1 MDSLKAKILRIFESR
16 NLNELESKNIPHPST
31 MSGVAEASEIITS
44 AIVSNKRIAIIGD
57 YDVDGIASSCIVEA
71 FFKQIGYQN
80 FIIKIP
86 NRFKDGYGISTR
98 MVQIYDADIFITVDN
113 GITAFEVGEYCATH
127 GKTLIITD
135 HHKPLIENGAEILPI
150 ITDHHKPLIENGAEI
165 LPKTR
170 VIINPNQQ
178 KCNFLQK
185 EVCGAV
191 VAWYLCAGIKIEC
204 EKRGILR
211 AKGVNM
217 VDFTPFLALA
227 IISDIMPLTAL
238 NRTLYKL
245 GLKRINADKNGVF
258 ALLREEFGERF
269 KDSAVSL
276 ADSQSLAFYITPLLN
291 SAGRVKNARLAFKF
305 LSTKNL
311 KNARI
316 LLDKLKATN
325 ECRKRVT
332 SEVFAHSLECAI
344 VRENVAYAVGAWNEG
359 VIGIVATKLAE
370 RFNKSAF
377 CFNLKDGALKGSG
390 RAVGGVNL
398 IATIQNSAEFLSHFG
413 GHSGA
418 VGLSLKYEDLENFM
432 DLFEKSLI
440 FCENGAESS
449 AIEAN
454 LNEINME
461 ILEILEAFEPYGNA
475 NKMIEFRSNALVV
488 GAKIIKDAHQKLH
501 FKGANLSGIL
511 FNNTQDFIGQS
522 VRITYHI
529 KRDFFNGIGIQIN
542 QIERL

>member
-31 MSGVAEASEIITS
+31 MSGVAEASEIIVS
-44 AIVSNKRIAIIGD
+44 AILENKRIAIIGD
-57 YDVDGIASSCIVEA
+57 YDVDGVASSCIMEA

-98 MVQIYDADIFITVDN
+98 MVRIYDADIFISVDN
-113 GITAFEVGEYCATH
+113 GITAFEVGEYCTTH

-135 HHKPLIENGAEILPI
+135 HHKPLIENGAEILPKARI
-150 ITDHHKPLIENGAEI
+150 
-165 LPKTR
+165 
-170 VIINPNQQ
+170 IINPNQQ

-191 VAWYLCAGIKIEC
+191 VAWYLCAGIKIEY
-204 EKRGILR
+204 EKRGISR

-227 IISDIMPLTAL
+227 IISDIMPLTLL

-269 KDSAVSL
+269 KDSVVRL

-332 SEVFAHSLECAI
+332 SEVFAKSLECAI

-398 IATIQNSAEFLSHFG
+398 IATIQKSAEFLSHFG

-440 FCENGAESS
+440 FCESGAESS

-475 NKMIEFRSNALVV
+475 NKMIEFRSNAVIERT
-488 GAKIIKDAHQKLH
+488 KIIKDSHQKLH
-501 FKGANLSGIL
+501 FKGANLNAIL
-511 FNNTQDFIGQS
+511 FNNTQDFVGQS

>member
-31 MSGVAEASEIITS
+31 MSGVTEASEIITS
-44 AIVSNKRIAIIGD
+44 AILANKRIAIIGD

-98 MVQIYDADIFITVDN
+98 MVRIYDADIFISVDN

-135 HHKPLIENGAEILPI
+135 HHKPLIENS
-150 ITDHHKPLIENGAEI
+150 AEI
-165 LPKTR
+165 LPKAQI
-170 VIINPNQQ
+170 IINPNQQ

-204 EKRGILR
+204 EKRGISR
-211 AKGVNM
+211 AKSVNM

-227 IISDIMPLTAL
+227 IISDIMPLTLL

-245 GLKRINADKNGVF
+245 GLKRINADKDGVF
-258 ALLREEFGERF
+258 VLLREEFGERF
-269 KDSAVSL
+269 KDSEVRL

-359 VIGIVATKLAE
+359 VIGIVAARLAE

-398 IATIQNSAEFLSHFG
+398 IATIQQSAGFLSHFG

-418 VGLSLKYEDLENFM
+418 VGLSLKYEDLEKFM

-440 FCENGAESS
+440 FCESGAESS
-449 AIEAN
+449 VIEAN

-475 NKMIEFRSNALVV
+475 NKMIEFRSNAVIERT
-488 GAKIIKDAHQKLH
+488 KIIKDSHQKLH
-501 FKGANLSGIL
+501 FKGANLNGIL

-522 VRITYHI
+522 MRITYHI
-529 KRDFFNGIGIQIN
+529 KRDFFNGVGIQIN

>member
-1 MDSLKAKILRIFESR
+1 MDSLKAKILTIFESR

-31 MSGVAEASEIITS
+31 MSGVAEASEIIVS
-44 AIVSNKRIAIIGD
+44 AILENKRIAIIGD
-57 YDVDGIASSCIVEA
+57 YDVDGVASSCIMEA

-86 NRFKDGYGISTR
+86 NRFKDGYGINAHIVR
-98 MVQIYDADIFITVDN
+98 IYDADIFITVDN

-135 HHKPLIENGAEILPI
+135 HHKPLIENGAEILP
-150 ITDHHKPLIENGAEI
+150 KAS
-165 LPKTR
+165 
-170 VIINPNQQ
+170 VIINPSQR

-204 EKRGILR
+204 EKRGISH
-211 AKGVNM
+211 AKSVNM

-227 IISDIMPLTAL
+227 IISDIMPLTLL

-245 GLKRINADKNGVF
+245 GLKRINADKDGVF

-269 KDSAVSL
+269 KDSVVRFIN
-276 ADSQSLAFYITPLLN
+276 SQSLAFYITPLLN

-332 SEVFAHSLECAI
+332 SEVFLQSMECAI

-359 VIGIVATKLAE
+359 VIGIVAAKLAE

-398 IATIQNSAEFLSHFG
+398 IATIQKSAGFLSHFG

-418 VGLSLKYEDLENFM
+418 VGLSLKYENLENFM

-440 FCENGAESS
+440 FCESGAESS

-475 NKMIEFRSNALVV
+475 NKMIEFRSNVV
-488 GAKIIKDAHQKLH
+488 IERTKIIKDSHQKLH

-522 VRITYHI
+522 VRITYNI
-529 KRDFFNGIGIQIN
+529 KRDFFNGVGICIN
-542 QIERL
+542 QIEAIK

>member
-1 MDSLKAKILRIFESR
+1 MDSLKAKILTIFESR

-31 MSGVAEASEIITS
+31 MSGVAEASEIIVS
-44 AIVSNKRIAIIGD
+44 AILANKRIAIIGD
-57 YDVDGIASSCIVEA
+57 YDVDGIASSCIMEA

-86 NRFKDGYGISTR
+86 NRFADGYGISTR
-98 MVQIYDADIFITVDN
+98 MVRIYDADIFISVDN

-135 HHKPLIENGAEILPI
+135 HHKPLIENGAEILP
-150 ITDHHKPLIENGAEI
+150 KAN
-165 LPKTR
+165 

-211 AKGVNM
+211 AKSVNM

-269 KDSAVSL
+269 KDSAVRFI
-276 ADSQSLAFYITPLLN
+276 DSQSLAFYITPLLN

-332 SEVFAHSLECAI
+332 SEVFAKSLECAI
-344 VRENVAYAVGAWNEG
+344 VRENVAYAIGAWNEG
-359 VIGIVATKLAE
+359 VIGIVAAKLAE

-418 VGLSLKYEDLENFM
+418 VGLGLKYEDLEKFM

-440 FCENGAESS
+440 FCESGAESS

-461 ILEILEAFEPYGNA
+461 ILEILEVFEPYGNG
-475 NKMIEFRSNALVV
+475 NKMIEFRSNAVIERT
-488 GAKIIKDAHQKLH
+488 KMIKDLHQKLH

-529 KRDFFNGIGIQIN
+529 KRDFFNGVGIQIN

>member
-1 MDSLKAKILRIFESR
+1 MDSLKAKILRVFESR

-44 AIVSNKRIAIIGD
+44 AILANKRIVIIGD
-57 YDVDGIASSCIVEA
+57 YDVDGVASSCIMEA

-98 MVQIYDADIFITVDN
+98 MVRIYDADIFISVDN
-113 GITAFEVGEYCATH
+113 GITAFEVGKYCAIH

-135 HHKPLIENGAEILPI
+135 HHKPLIENGAEILP
-150 ITDHHKPLIENGAEI
+150 KAS
-165 LPKTR
+165 
-170 VIINPNQQ
+170 VIINPSQR
-178 KCNFLQK
+178 KCHFLQK

-204 EKRGILR
+204 EKRGISR

-227 IISDIMPLTAL
+227 IISDIMPLTLL

-245 GLKRINADKNGVF
+245 GLKRINADKDGVF

-269 KDSAVSL
+269 KDSAVRFIY
-276 ADSQSLAFYITPLLN
+276 SQSLAFYITPLLN

-332 SEVFAHSLECAI
+332 SEVFAQSLECAI

-359 VIGIVATKLAE
+359 VIGIVAAKLAE

-398 IATIQNSAEFLSHFG
+398 IATIQNSAKFLSHFG

-440 FCENGAESS
+440 FCESGAESN

-475 NKMIEFRSNALVV
+475 NKMIEFRSNAVIERT
-488 GAKIIKDAHQKLH
+488 KIIKDLHQKLH
-501 FKGANLSGIL
+501 FKGANLNAIL

-542 QIERL
+542 QIEKI

>member
-1 MDSLKAKILRIFESR
+1 MDSLKAKILSIFESR
-16 NLNELESKNIPHPST
+16 NLNELEPKNIPHPST
-31 MSGVAEASEIITS
+31 MSGVAEASEIIVN
-44 AIVSNKRIAIIGD
+44 AILEDKRIAIIGD
-57 YDVDGIASSCIVEA
+57 YDVDGVASSCIMEA

-86 NRFKDGYGISTR
+86 NRFKDGYGISPR
-98 MVQIYDADIFITVDN
+98 MVRIYDADIFITVDN
-113 GITAFEVGEYCATH
+113 GISAFEVGEYCANYENT

-135 HHKPLIENGAEILPI
+135 HHKPLIENGAEILP
-150 ITDHHKPLIENGAEI
+150 KA
-165 LPKTR
+165 R
-170 VIINPNQQ
+170 VIINPNQR
-178 KCNFLQK
+178 KCHFLQK
-185 EVCGAV
+185 EICGAV
-191 VAWYLCAGIKIEC
+191 VAWYLCAGIKIEA

-211 AKGVNM
+211 AKSVNM
-217 VDFTPFLALA
+217 LDFTPFLALA
-227 IISDIMPLTAL
+227 IISDIMPLTLL

-245 GLKRINADKNGVF
+245 GLKRINADREGIF

-269 KDSAVSL
+269 KDSATKII
-276 ADSQSLAFYITPLLN
+276 DSQSLAFYIVPLLN

-305 LSTKNL
+305 LRAKNL

-316 LLDKLKATN
+316 LLDNLKATN

-332 SEVFAHSLECAI
+332 SEVFAQSLECAI

-359 VIGIVATKLAE
+359 VVGIVAARLAE

-398 IATIQNSAEFLSHFG
+398 IATIQQSAEFLSHFG

-418 VGLSLKYEDLENFM
+418 VGLSLKYEDLEKFM

-440 FCENGAESS
+440 FCEKIAESS
-449 AIEAN
+449 TI
-454 LNEINME
+454 LVDLSEINME
-461 ILEILEAFEPYGNA
+461 ILEILERFEPYGNA
-475 NKMIEFRSNALVV
+475 NKMIEFCSNALVV
-488 GAKIIKDAHQKLH
+488 GAKMIKDSHQKLQ
-501 FKGANLSGIL
+501 FKGANLRAIL
-511 FNNTQDFIGQS
+511 FNNTQDFVGQS

-529 KRDFFNGIGIQIN
+529 KRDFFGEVGLQIK
-542 QIERL
+542 QIDKI

>member
-1 MDSLKAKILRIFESR
+1 MDSLKAKILTIFESR

-31 MSGVAEASEIITS
+31 MSGVAEASEIIVS
-44 AIVSNKRIAIIGD
+44 AILANKRIAIIGD
-57 YDVDGIASSCIVEA
+57 YDVDGIASSCIMEA

-98 MVQIYDADIFITVDN
+98 IVRIYDADIFITVDN

-135 HHKPLIENGAEILPI
+135 HHKPLIENGAEILP
-150 ITDHHKPLIENGAEI
+150 KA
-165 LPKTR
+165 R
-170 VIINPNQQ
+170 VIINPSQR

-204 EKRGILR
+204 EKRGISR

-227 IISDIMPLTAL
+227 IISDIMPLTLL

-245 GLKRINADKNGVF
+245 GLKRINADKEGVF

-305 LSTKNL
+305 LSTKKL

-316 LLDKLKATN
+316 LLDLLKATN
-325 ECRKRVT
+325 EARKAIQRETLESAKANLVE
-332 SEVFAHSLECAI
+332 SPHFVFAFGSGL
-344 VRENVAYAVGAWNEG
+344 NEG
-359 VIGIVATKLAE
+359 VVGIVAAKLSE
-370 RFNKSAF
+370 QFNKSAF
-377 CFNLKDGALKGSG
+377 CFSLKNGVLKGSG
-390 RAVGGVNL
+390 RAQNSLNL
-398 IATIQNSAEFLSHFG
+398 IATIQQSADLLTHFG

-418 VGLSLKYEDLENFM
+418 VGLSLAFAKFGDFQNAL
-432 DLFEKSLI
+432 EKSLI
-440 FCENGAESS
+440 FCESGAESS

-461 ILEILEAFEPYGNA
+461 ILEILERFEPYGNA
-475 NKMIEFRSNALVV
+475 NEMIEFRSNALVV
-488 GAKIIKDAHQKLH
+488 GAKTIKDAHQKLQ
-501 FKGANLSGIL
+501 FQGTKISGIL
-511 FNNTQDFIGQS
+511 FNNTQNFVGQS

-542 QIERL
+542 QIEVVK

>member
-1 MDSLKAKILRIFESR
+1 MDSLKAKILRVFESR

-31 MSGVAEASEIITS
+31 MSGVAEASEIIVS
-44 AIVSNKRIAIIGD
+44 AILANKRIAIIGD
-57 YDVDGIASSCIVEA
+57 YDVDGVASSCIMEA

-98 MVQIYDADIFITVDN
+98 MVRIYDADIFITVDN
-113 GITAFEVGEYCATH
+113 GITAFEVGEYCESV

-135 HHKPLIENGAEILPI
+135 HHKPLIENGAEILPKARI
-150 ITDHHKPLIENGAEI
+150 
-165 LPKTR
+165 
-170 VIINPNQQ
+170 IINPNQQ

-204 EKRGILR
+204 EKRGISR
-211 AKGVNM
+211 AKSVNM

-245 GLKRINADKNGVF
+245 GLKRINADKKGVF

-269 KDSAVSL
+269 KDSAVKL

-332 SEVFAHSLECAI
+332 SEVFAQSLECAI

-359 VIGIVATKLAE
+359 VIGIVAAKLAE

-398 IATIQNSAEFLSHFG
+398 IATIQKSAEFLSHFG

-418 VGLSLKYEDLENFM
+418 VGLSLKYEDLEKFM

-440 FCENGAESS
+440 FCDSGAESS

-475 NKMIEFRSNALVV
+475 NKMIEFRSNAVIERT
-488 GAKIIKDAHQKLH
+488 KIIKDSHQKLH
-501 FKGANLSGIL
+501 FKGSNLSGIL

>member
-44 AIVSNKRIAIIGD
+44 AILENKRIAIIGD
-57 YDVDGIASSCIVEA
+57 YDVDGIASSCIMEA

-98 MVQIYDADIFITVDN
+98 MVRIYDADIFITVDN

-135 HHKPLIENGAEILPI
+135 HHKPLIENGAEILP
-150 ITDHHKPLIENGAEI
+150 KAS
-165 LPKTR
+165 
-170 VIINPNQQ
+170 VIINPSQR

-204 EKRGILR
+204 EKRGISR
-211 AKGVNM
+211 AKSVNM

-227 IISDIMPLTAL
+227 IISDIMPLTLL

-245 GLKRINADKNGVF
+245 GLKRINADKDGVF
-258 ALLREEFGERF
+258 TLLREEFGERF
-269 KDSAVSL
+269 KDSAVRFI
-276 ADSQSLAFYITPLLN
+276 DSQSLAFYITPLLN

-316 LLDKLKATN
+316 LLDRLKATN
-325 ECRKRVT
+325 ECRKCVT
-332 SEVFAHSLECAI
+332 SEVFLQSMERAI
-344 VRENVAYAVGAWNEG
+344 VRENVAYAVGAWNDG
-359 VIGIVATKLAE
+359 VIGIVAAKLAE

-398 IATIQNSAEFLSHFG
+398 IATIQKSAGFLSYFG

-418 VGLSLKYEDLENFM
+418 VGLSLKYKDLENFM

-440 FCENGAESS
+440 FCESGAESS

-454 LNEINME
+454 LNEINMD

-475 NKMIEFRSNALVV
+475 NKMIEFRSNAVIERT
-488 GAKIIKDAHQKLH
+488 KIIKDSHQKLH

-511 FNNTQDFIGQS
+511 FNNTQDFVGQS

>member
-44 AIVSNKRIAIIGD
+44 AILANKRIAIIGD
-57 YDVDGIASSCIVEA
+57 YDVDGIASSCIMDA

-86 NRFKDGYGISTR
+86 NRFKDGYGISAR
-98 MVQIYDADIFITVDN
+98 MVRIYDADIFISVDN

-135 HHKPLIENGAEILPI
+135 HHKPLIENGAEILPKARI
-150 ITDHHKPLIENGAEI
+150 
-165 LPKTR
+165 
-170 VIINPNQQ
+170 IINPNQQ

-204 EKRGILR
+204 EKCGILC
-211 AKGVNM
+211 AKSVNM

-245 GLKRINADKNGVF
+245 GLKRINANKKGVF

-269 KDSAVSL
+269 KDSAVRFIN
-276 ADSQSLAFYITPLLN
+276 SQSLAFYITPLLN

-332 SEVFAHSLECAI
+332 SEVFAQSLECAI

-359 VIGIVATKLAE
+359 VIGIVAAKLAE

-398 IATIQNSAEFLSHFG
+398 IATIQENAGFLSHFG

-418 VGLSLKYEDLENFM
+418 VGLSLKYDDLENFM

-440 FCENGAESS
+440 FCESGAESS

-454 LNEINME
+454 LSEINME

-475 NKMIEFRSNALVV
+475 NKMIEFRSNAVIERT
-488 GAKIIKDAHQKLH
+488 KIIKDSHQKLH

-522 VRITYHI
+522 VQITYHI
-529 KRDFFNGIGIQIN
+529 KRDFFNGIGLQIN

>member
-1 MDSLKAKILRIFESR
+1 MDSLKAKILSIFESR
-16 NLNELESKNIPHPST
+16 NLNELEPKNIPHPST
-31 MSGVAEASEIITS
+31 MSGVAEASEIIVN
-44 AIVSNKRIAIIGD
+44 AIGSNKRIAIIGD
-57 YDVDGIASSCIVEA
+57 YDVDGVASSCIMEA

-86 NRFKDGYGISTR
+86 NRFKDGYGISPR
-98 MVQIYDADIFITVDN
+98 IVRIYNADIFITVDN

-135 HHKPLIENGAEILPI
+135 HHKPLV
-150 ITDHHKPLIENGAEI
+150 ENGAEI
-165 LPKTR
+165 LPKAR
-170 VIINPNQQ
+170 VIINPSQR
-178 KCNFLQK
+178 KCHFLQK

-191 VAWYLCAGIKIEC
+191 VAWYLCAGIKIEA

-211 AKGVNM
+211 AKSVNM
-217 VDFTPFLALA
+217 LDFTPFLALA
-227 IISDIMPLTAL
+227 IISDIMPLTLL

-245 GLKRINADKNGVF
+245 GLKRINADKEGVF

-269 KDSAVSL
+269 KDSAVGFV
-276 ADSQSLAFYITPLLN
+276 DSQSLAFYIAPLLN

-305 LSTKNL
+305 LRAKNL

-316 LLDKLKATN
+316 LLDNLKATN
-325 ECRKRVT
+325 ERRKRVT
-332 SEVFAHSLECAI
+332 SEVFAESMECAI
-344 VRENVAYAVGAWNEG
+344 VRENVAYAVGAWDEG
-359 VIGIVATKLAE
+359 VIGIVAARLAE

-398 IATIQNSAEFLSHFG
+398 IATIQQSAGFLNHFG

-418 VGLSLKYEDLENFM
+418 VGLSLKYDDLEKFM
-432 DLFEKSLI
+432 DSLKDSLI
-440 FCENGAESS
+440 FCEKIAESS

-461 ILEILEAFEPYGNA
+461 IVEILERFEPYGNA
-475 NKMIEFRSNALVV
+475 NKMIEFCSNVLVV
-488 GAKIIKDAHQKLH
+488 SAKIIKDSHQKLQ
-501 FKGANLSGIL
+501 FKGANLRAIL
-511 FNNTQDFIGQS
+511 FNNTQDFVGQS

-529 KRDFFNGIGIQIN
+529 KRDFFGEVGIQILE
-542 QIERL
+542 IDRI

>member
-1 MDSLKAKILRIFESR
+1 MDSLKAKILRVFESR

-31 MSGVAEASEIITS
+31 MSGVTEASEIIVS
-44 AIVSNKRIAIIGD
+44 AILENKRIAIIGD
-57 YDVDGIASSCIVEA
+57 YDVDGVASSCIVEA

-98 MVQIYDADIFITVDN
+98 MVRIYDADIFITVDN
-113 GITAFEVGEYCATH
+113 GITAFEVGEYCAMS

-135 HHKPLIENGAEILPI
+135 HHKPLIENGAEILP
-150 ITDHHKPLIENGAEI
+150 KAS
-165 LPKTR
+165 
-170 VIINPNQQ
+170 VIINPSQR

-185 EVCGAV
+185 EVCGVV

-204 EKRGILR
+204 EKRGISR

-227 IISDIMPLTAL
+227 IISDIMPLILL

-461 ILEILEAFEPYGNA
+461 ILEILERFEPYGNA

>member
-1 MDSLKAKILRIFESR
+1 MDSLKAKILSIFESR
-16 NLNELESKNIPHPST
+16 NLNELEPKNIPHPST
-31 MSGVAEASEIITS
+31 MSGVAEASEIIVN
-44 AIVSNKRIAIIGD
+44 AIASNKRIAIIGD
-57 YDVDGIASSCIVEA
+57 YDVDGVASSCIMEA

-86 NRFKDGYGISTR
+86 NRFKDGYGISPR
-98 MVQIYDADIFITVDN
+98 MVRIYNADIFITVDN
-113 GITAFEVGEYCATH
+113 GITAFEVGEYCANHENT

-135 HHKPLIENGAEILPI
+135 HHKPLV
-150 ITDHHKPLIENGAEI
+150 ENGAEI
-165 LPKTR
+165 LPKAR
-170 VIINPNQQ
+170 VIINPNQR
-178 KCNFLQK
+178 KCHFLQK

-204 EKRGILR
+204 EKHGILR
-211 AKGVNM
+211 AKS
-217 VDFTPFLALA
+217 VDLLYFTPFLALA
-227 IISDIMPLTAL
+227 IISDIMPLTLL

-245 GLKRINADKNGVF
+245 GLKRINADKEGVF

-269 KDSAVSL
+269 KANNKNGVVGFV
-276 ADSQSLAFYITPLLN
+276 DSQSLAFYIAPLLN

-305 LSTKNL
+305 LRAKNL

-316 LLDKLKATN
+316 LLDLLKATN

-332 SEVFAHSLECAI
+332 SEVFAQSMECAI

-359 VIGIVATKLAE
+359 VIGIVAARLAE

-377 CFNLKDGALKGSG
+377 CFNLKDGTLKGSG

-398 IATIQNSAEFLSHFG
+398 IATIQQSAGFLSHFG

-418 VGLSLKYEDLENFM
+418 VGLSLKYEDLEKFM
-432 DLFEKSLI
+432 DSLKDSLI
-440 FCENGAESS
+440 FCEKIAESS

-461 ILEILEAFEPYGNA
+461 IVEILERFEPYGNA
-475 NKMIEFRSNALVV
+475 NKMIEFCSNALVV
-488 GAKIIKDAHQKLH
+488 GAKMIKDSHQKLQ
-501 FKGANLSGIL
+501 FKGANLRAIL
-511 FNNTQDFIGQS
+511 FNNTQDFVGQS

-529 KRDFFNGIGIQIN
+529 KRDFFGEVGLQIK
-542 QIERL
+542 QIDKI

>member
-31 MSGVAEASEIITS
+31 MSGIAEASEIIVN
-44 AIVSNKRIAIIGD
+44 AILANKRIAIIGD
-57 YDVDGIASSCIVEA
+57 YDVDGVASSCIMEA

-86 NRFKDGYGISTR
+86 NRFKDGYGISPR
-98 MVQIYDADIFITVDN
+98 MVRIYNADIFITVDN

-127 GKTLIITD
+127 SKTLIITD
-135 HHKPLIENGAEILPI
+135 HHKPLIENGAEILP
-150 ITDHHKPLIENGAEI
+150 KAS
-165 LPKTR
+165 
-170 VIINPNQQ
+170 VIINPSQR
-178 KCNFLQK
+178 KCHFLQK
-185 EVCGAV
+185 EICGAV

-211 AKGVNM
+211 AKSVNM
-217 VDFTPFLALA
+217 LDFTPFLALA
-227 IISDIMPLTAL
+227 IISDIMPLTLL

-245 GLKRINADKNGVF
+245 GLKRINADKEGVF

-269 KDSAVSL
+269 KDSAVGFI
-276 ADSQSLAFYITPLLN
+276 DSQSLAFYIAPLLN

-305 LSTKNL
+305 LRAKNL

-316 LLDKLKATN
+316 LLDNLKATN

-332 SEVFAHSLECAI
+332 SEVFTQSMECAI

-359 VIGIVATKLAE
+359 VIGIVAARLAE

-377 CFNLKDGALKGSG
+377 CFNLKDGTLKGSG

-398 IATIQNSAEFLSHFG
+398 IATIQQSAGFLSHFG

-418 VGLSLKYEDLENFM
+418 VGLSLKYENLEKFM
-432 DLFEKSLI
+432 DSLKDSLI
-440 FCENGAESS
+440 FCEKIAESS

-461 ILEILEAFEPYGNA
+461 IVEILERFEPYGNA
-475 NKMIEFRSNALVV
+475 NKMIEFCSNALVV
-488 GAKIIKDAHQKLH
+488 GAKMIKDSHQKLQ
-501 FKGANLSGIL
+501 FKGVNLRAIL
-511 FNNTQDFIGQS
+511 FNNTQDFVGQS

-529 KRDFFNGIGIQIN
+529 KRDFFGEVGICIN
-542 QIERL
+542 HIERL

>member
-1 MDSLKAKILRIFESR
+1 MDSLKAKILTIFESR

-31 MSGVAEASEIITS
+31 MSGVAEASEIIVS
-44 AIVSNKRIAIIGD
+44 AIASNKRIAIIGD
-57 YDVDGIASSCIVEA
+57 YDVDGVASSCIMEA

-98 MVQIYDADIFITVDN
+98 MVRIYDADIFITVDN

-135 HHKPLIENGAEILPI
+135 HHKPLIENGAEILPKARI
-150 ITDHHKPLIENGAEI
+150 
-165 LPKTR
+165 
-170 VIINPNQQ
+170 IINPNQQ

-204 EKRGILR
+204 EKRGILC
-211 AKGVNM
+211 AKSVNM

-227 IISDIMPLTAL
+227 IISDIMPLTLL

-269 KDSAVSL
+269 KDSAVRFI
-276 ADSQSLAFYITPLLN
+276 DSQSLAFYITPLLN

-316 LLDKLKATN
+316 LLNKLKATN

-332 SEVFAHSLECAI
+332 SDIFAQSLECTI

-359 VIGIVATKLAE
+359 VIGIVAAKLAE

-398 IATIQNSAEFLSHFG
+398 IATIQQSAGFLSHFG

-440 FCENGAESS
+440 FCESGAESS

-461 ILEILEAFEPYGNA
+461 IVEILEVFEPYGNA

-511 FNNTQDFIGQS
+511 FNNTQNFVGQS

-529 KRDFFNGIGIQIN
+529 KRDFFNGVGIQIN

>member
-1 MDSLKAKILRIFESR
+1 MDSLKAKILTIFESR

-44 AIVSNKRIAIIGD
+44 AIASNKRIAIIGD
-57 YDVDGIASSCIVEA
+57 YDVDGIASSCIMEA

-98 MVQIYDADIFITVDN
+98 MVRIYDADIFITVDN
-113 GITAFEVGEYCATH
+113 GITAFEVGEYCESV

-135 HHKPLIENGAEILPI
+135 HHKPLIENGAEILP
-150 ITDHHKPLIENGAEI
+150 KA
-165 LPKTR
+165 R
-170 VIINPNQQ
+170 VIINPSQH

-191 VAWYLCAGIKIEC
+191 VAWYLCAGIKIEY
-204 EKRGILR
+204 EKRGISR

-227 IISDIMPLTAL
+227 IISDIMPLTLL

-245 GLKRINADKNGVF
+245 GLKRINADKEGVF

-332 SEVFAHSLECAI
+332 SEVFAKSLKCVI

-359 VIGIVATKLAE
+359 VIGIVAAKLAE

-398 IATIQNSAEFLSHFG
+398 IATIQQSAGFLSHFG

-418 VGLSLKYEDLENFM
+418 VGLGLKYEDLEKFM

-440 FCENGAESS
+440 FCESGAESS
-449 AIEAN
+449 AIEVN
-454 LNEINME
+454 LSEINIE

-475 NKMIEFRSNALVV
+475 NKMIEFRSNAVIERT
-488 GAKIIKDAHQKLH
+488 KIIKDSHQKLH
-501 FKGANLSGIL
+501 FKGVNLSGIL
-511 FNNTQDFIGQS
+511 FNNTQNFVGQS

-529 KRDFFNGIGIQIN
+529 KRDFFNGIGIQIR

>member
-1 MDSLKAKILRIFESR
+1 MDSLKAKILSIFESR

-31 MSGVAEASEIITS
+31 MSGVAEASEIIVN
-44 AIVSNKRIAIIGD
+44 AILANKRIAIIGD
-57 YDVDGIASSCIVEA
+57 YDVDGVASSCIMEA

-86 NRFKDGYGISTR
+86 NRFKDGYGISPR
-98 MVQIYDADIFITVDN
+98 MVRIYNADIFITVDN

-135 HHKPLIENGAEILPI
+135 HHKPLIENGAEILP
-150 ITDHHKPLIENGAEI
+150 KAS
-165 LPKTR
+165 
-170 VIINPNQQ
+170 VIINPNQR
-178 KCNFLQK
+178 KCHFLQK

-191 VAWYLCAGIKIEC
+191 VAWYLCAGIKIKALE
-204 EKRGILR
+204 RGIKC
-211 AKGVNM
+211 AKNI
-217 VDFTPFLALA
+217 DLLCFTPFLALA
-227 IISDIMPLTAL
+227 IISDIMPLTTL

-245 GLKRINADKNGVF
+245 GLKRINADKEGVF

-269 KDSAVSL
+269 KANNKNGVVGL
-276 ADSQSLAFYITPLLN
+276 VDSQSLAFYIAPLLN

-305 LSTKNL
+305 LRAKNL

-316 LLDKLKATN
+316 LLDNLKATN

-332 SEVFAHSLECAI
+332 SEVFAKSLECAI

-359 VIGIVATKLAE
+359 VIGIVAARLAE

-398 IATIQNSAEFLSHFG
+398 IATIQTAQNGAGFLSHFG

-418 VGLSLKYEDLENFM
+418 VGLSLKYEDLEKFM
-432 DLFEKSLI
+432 DSLKNSLI
-440 FCENGAESS
+440 FCEKIAESS

-461 ILEILEAFEPYGNA
+461 IVEILERFEPYGNA
-475 NKMIEFRSNALVV
+475 NKMIEFCSNALVV
-488 GAKIIKDAHQKLH
+488 GAKMIKDSHQKLQ
-501 FKGANLSGIL
+501 FKGVNLKAIL
-511 FNNTQDFIGQS
+511 FNNTQNFIGQS

-529 KRDFFNGIGIQIN
+529 KRDFFGEVGLQIK
-542 QIERL
+542 QIDKI

>member
-1 MDSLKAKILRIFESR
+1 MDNLKAKILRIFESR

-31 MSGVAEASEIITS
+31 MSGVAEASEIIVS
-44 AIVSNKRIAIIGD
+44 AIASNKRIAIIGD
-57 YDVDGIASSCIVEA
+57 YDVDGVASSCIMEA

-98 MVQIYDADIFITVDN
+98 IVRIYDADIFITVDN

-135 HHKPLIENGAEILPI
+135 HHKPLIENGV
-150 ITDHHKPLIENGAEI
+150 EI
-165 LPKTR
+165 LPKAR
-170 VIINPNQQ
+170 IIINPNQQ

-204 EKRGILR
+204 EKRGILC

-227 IISDIMPLTAL
+227 IISDIMPLTLL

-258 ALLREEFGERF
+258 ALLREEFGKRF
-269 KDSAVSL
+269 KDSAVRFI
-276 ADSQSLAFYITPLLN
+276 DSQSLAFYITPLLN

-325 ECRKRVT
+325 ECRKRIT
-332 SEVFAHSLECAI
+332 SEVFLQSMECAI

-359 VIGIVATKLAE
+359 VIGIVAAKLAE
-370 RFNKSAF
+370 QFNKSAF

-390 RAVGGVNL
+390 RAMGGVNL
-398 IATIQNSAEFLSHFG
+398 IATIQKNAGFLSHFG

-418 VGLSLKYEDLENFM
+418 VGLSLKYEDLEKFM

-440 FCENGAESS
+440 FCESGAESS
-449 AIEAN
+449 VIEAN

-475 NKMIEFRSNALVV
+475 NKMIEFRSNAVIERT
-488 GAKIIKDAHQKLH
+488 KMIKDSHQKLH
-501 FKGANLSGIL
+501 FKGANLSAIL
-511 FNNTQDFIGQS
+511 FNNTQNFVGQS
-522 VRITYHI
+522 VRIAYHI
-529 KRDFFNGIGIQIN
+529 KRDFFNGVGICIN
-542 QIERL
+542 QIEAIK

>member
-1 MDSLKAKILRIFESR
+1 MDSLKAKILTIFESR

-44 AIVSNKRIAIIGD
+44 AIASNKRIAIIGD
-57 YDVDGIASSCIVEA
+57 YDVDGIASSCIMEA

-98 MVQIYDADIFITVDN
+98 MVRIYDADIFISVDN
-113 GITAFEVGEYCATH
+113 GITAFEVGEYCESA

-135 HHKPLIENGAEILPI
+135 HHKPLIENGAEILPKARI
-150 ITDHHKPLIENGAEI
+150 
-165 LPKTR
+165 
-170 VIINPNQQ
+170 IINPNQR

-204 EKRGILR
+204 EKRGISR
-211 AKGVNM
+211 AKCVNM

-227 IISDIMPLTAL
+227 IISDIMPLTLL

-245 GLKRINADKNGVF
+245 GLKRINADKEGVF
-258 ALLREEFGERF
+258 AFLREEFGERF
-269 KDSAVSL
+269 KDSAVRFI
-276 ADSQSLAFYITPLLN
+276 DSQSLAFYITPILN

-316 LLDKLKATN
+316 LLYKLKATN

-332 SEVFAHSLECAI
+332 SKVFSQSMECAI

-359 VIGIVATKLAE
+359 VIGIVAAKLAE

-398 IATIQNSAEFLSHFG
+398 IATIQESAEWLTHFG

-440 FCENGAESS
+440 FCESGAESS

-488 GAKIIKDAHQKLH
+488 SAKTIKDAHQKLQ
-501 FKGANLSGIL
+501 FQGTKISGIL

-529 KRDFFNGIGIQIN
+529 KRDFFNAIGIQIR